1 MIHCQR
7 FRSRINVKGVSMAS
21 QPHSSRGI
29 QTGITCLLLSLGCA
43 QAKLGNGGN
52 TGAGAAGGAGPGGGG
67 AGAISLSIDA
77 PTIAIASTP
86 SYDAPLGPDL
96 PPPITDFPADPIL
109 NGANLPANVP
119 DLFANTQ
126 QRTSGPPCIVSPE
139 PNTLVPRNWLRP
151 RFEFYVPAQEN
162 TFEIILTVAAF
173 AHPLRIYTAGDPTH
187 AWHNQD
193 QTYALPGNLWDELR
207 ASVTDQPITVQV
219 RAMTLTTNGTVQ
231 LQPSPPSTSTF
242 TIAPV
247 DAPGKIV
254 YWSLSS
260 AGLGSLKGF
269 GIGEEGVASVLVP
282 GQVQASDPTVDDCI
296 GCHSATPDGFGVG
309 MVLAPSNN
317 AGDAFFESLADI
329 RTATLG
335 MTPSYLDP
343 GALATL
349 RQLKGGTP
357 TYSLSH
363 WLDGDYISLTSSDN
377 GSLTWVQLDSP
388 TAQGTLAR
396 TGDPSSA
403 ATEPTFSHDGNTVV
417 YVSGSSIYDGRLAN
431 GPADLYSIPYNN
443 RQGGAATPVAGASS
457 PDNTEYY
464 PAFSPDDAYLAFS
477 SFAGNG
483 NSYSNNQSEVFVVP
497 SGGGT
502 AIRPAANDVP
512 ACLNNAGLRSPG
524 LGNDWAKWS
533 PHAVS
538 ANGKTYYWLT
548 FSSSR
553 SGQAQLFVTGLVL
566 QAGTMTT
573 YPAVYLWNQPSDESN
588 HTPCWDDWQIPPVP
602 IVY

>member
-1 MIHCQR
+1 MFSKIH
-7 FRSRINVKGVSMAS
+7 F
-21 QPHSSRGI
+21 SRGLA
-29 QTGITCLLLSLGCA
+29 CLFFSFGCA
-43 QAKLGNGGN
+43 QARVGTSGS
-52 TGAGAAGGAGPGGGG
+52 AGAAGGAGAGGGSG
-67 AGAISLSIDA
+67 GSLSVNVDA
-77 PTIAIASTP
+77 PIINITGTP

-109 NGANLPANVP
+109 NGASLPANVP
-119 DLFANTQ
+119 DLFANTPA
-126 QRTSGPPCIVSPE
+126 RTSGAPCIVSPE
-139 PNTLVPRNWLRP
+139 AGTLVPRNWLRP

-162 TFEIILTVAAF
+162 TFEIILTVAGF
-173 AHPLRIYTAGDPTH
+173 AHPLRIYTAGDSTH

-193 QTYALPGNLWDELR
+193 QTYALRSDLWDQLR

-219 RAMTLTTNGTVQ
+219 RAMTLTASGTVQ
-231 LQPSPPSTSTF
+231 LQPSPPSTTTF

-254 YWSLSS
+254 YWSLSDK
-260 AGLGSLKGF
+260 GLGSLKGF

-282 GQVQASDPTVDDCI
+282 SQVQASDPAVDNCI

-317 AGDAFFESLADI
+317 AGDAYFESLADI
-329 RTATLG
+329 RPGTVGT
-335 MTPSYLDP
+335 TPSYLNP
-343 GALATL
+343 GALASL

-357 TYSLSH
+357 AYSLSH
-363 WLDGDYISLTSSDN
+363 WLDGDYISLTSSEA
-377 GSLTWVQLDSP
+377 GALTWVQLDSP
-388 TAQGTLAR
+388 TAMGTLAR
-396 TGDPSSA
+396 TGDTNA
-403 ATEPTFSHDGNTVV
+403 IATEPSFSHDGKTVV
-417 YVSGSSIYDGRLAN
+417 YVSGTSIYDGRLAN
-431 GPADLYSIPYNN
+431 GPADLYSVSYNN

-457 PDNTEYY
+457 PDSTEYY
-464 PAFSPDDAYLAFS
+464 PAFSPDDAYIAFS
-477 SFAGNG
+477 SYSGNG

-497 SGGGT
+497 AGGGT

-512 ACLNNAGLRSPG
+512 VCLNNAGLRSPG

-553 SGQAQLFVTGLVL
+553 SGQQAQLFVTGLVL
-566 QAGTMTT
+566 QGGKLTT
-573 YPAVYLWNQPSDESN
+573 YPAVYLWNQPLDESN

-602 IVY
+602 VVY

>member
-1 MIHCQR
+1 M
-7 FRSRINVKGVSMAS
+7 VS
-21 QPHSSRGI
+21 QLQSSRGLRSSI
-29 QTGITCLLLSLGCA
+29 VCLLFFLGCA
-43 QAKLGNGGN
+43 QAKLGESGKGG
-52 TGAGAAGGAGPGGGG
+52 TAGGGG
-67 AGAISLSIDA
+67 LGGGGSGGMVSLNVDA
-77 PTIAIASTP
+77 PTINVPPP
-86 SYDAPLGPDL
+86 SDALLSPDL

-109 NGANLPANVP
+109 NGANLPSNIP
-119 DLFANTQ
+119 DLFANTPA
-126 QRTSGPPCIVSPE
+126 RTNGAPCIVSPE

-193 QTYALPGNLWDELR
+193 QTYALPADLWNELR
-207 ASVTDQPITVQV
+207 ASVADQTITVQV

-231 LQPSPPSTSTF
+231 LQPSPPSTSSF

-254 YWSLSS
+254 YWSLSNT
-260 AGLGSLKGF
+260 GLGSLKGF

-282 GQVQASDPTVDDCI
+282 SQVQASDPAVDDCI

-329 RTATLG
+329 RPATLG
-335 MTPSYLDP
+335 TTPSYLDP

-357 TYSLSH
+357 AYSLSH
-363 WLDGDYISLTSSDN
+363 WLDGDYISLTSSSD

-388 TAQGTLAR
+388 TAKGTLAR
-396 TGDPSSA
+396 TGDTNA
-403 ATEPTFSHDGNTVV
+403 IATEPTFSHDGKTVV

-431 GPADLYSIPYNN
+431 GPADLYSVSYNN

-464 PAFSPDDAYLAFS
+464 PAFSPDDAYIAFS
-477 SFAGNG
+477 SYAGNG

-502 AIRPAANDVP
+502 AIRPVANDVP
-512 ACLNNAGLRSPG
+512 ACLNNAGVRSPG
-524 LGNDWAKWS
+524 IGNDWAKWS

-538 ANGKTYYWLT
+538 ANGKTYYWVT

-553 SGQAQLFVTGLVL
+553 SGPAQLYVAGLVV
-566 QAGTMTT
+566 QAGKMTT
-573 YPAVYLWNQPSDESN
+573 YPAVYLWNQPLDESN

>member
-1 MIHCQR
+1 M
-7 FRSRINVKGVSMAS
+7 
-21 QPHSSRGI
+21 
-29 QTGITCLLLSLGCA
+29 
-43 QAKLGNGGN
+43 
-52 TGAGAAGGAGPGGGG
+52 
-67 AGAISLSIDA
+67 
-77 PTIAIASTP
+77 
-86 SYDAPLGPDL
+86 
-96 PPPITDFPADPIL
+96 

-151 RFEFYVPAQEN
+151 RFSSTSQAQEN

-417 YVSGSSIYDGRLAN
+417 YVSGSSIYEAVSPTAR
-431 GPADLYSIPYNN
+431 PISI
-443 RQGGAATPVAGASS
+443 RFLITIARAAPRRRWRARRRPTTP
-457 PDNTEYY
+457 NTIQRSRPTTPTLPSAVSLGTETLI
-464 PAFSPDDAYLAFS
+464 PTISRRFSWC
-477 SFAGNG
+477 
-483 NSYSNNQSEVFVVP
+483 
-497 SGGGT
+497 
-502 AIRPAANDVP
+502 RPAA
-512 ACLNNAGLRSPG
+512 AR
-524 LGNDWAKWS
+524 
-533 PHAVS
+533 
-538 ANGKTYYWLT
+538 
-548 FSSSR
+548 R
-553 SGQAQLFVTGLVL
+553 SGPPPTTSPRALTTPGSEVPGWGTTGPSGRPTRS
-566 QAGTMTT
+566 ARTARPTT
-573 YPAVYLWNQPSDESN
+573 G
-588 HTPCWDDWQIPPVP
+588 
-602 IVY
+602 

>member
-1 MIHCQR
+1 MFSQIHLSCGIR
-7 FRSRINVKGVSMAS
+7 AS
-21 QPHSSRGI
+21 VM
-29 QTGITCLLLSLGCA
+29 CLLLLLGCA
-43 QAKLGNGGN
+43 QAKVGVG
-52 TGAGAAGGAGPGGGG
+52 GAAGAGGGG
-67 AGAISLSIDA
+67 SAGGGGGGGGGGSGGAIRIDLDA
-77 PTIAIASTP
+77 PTVSIPGSP
-86 SYDAPLGPDL
+86 DAALGPDL

-109 NGANLPANVP
+109 NGANLPTNVP
-119 DLFANTQ
+119 DLFANTP
-126 QRTSGPPCIVSPE
+126 QRTNGAPCIVSPE
-139 PNTLVPRNWLRP
+139 PNTLLPRNWLRP

-162 TFEIILTVAAF
+162 TFEIILTVAGF
-173 AHPLRIYTAGDPTH
+173 VHPLRIYTAGDSTH
-187 AWHNQD
+187 AWHNLD
-193 QTYALPGNLWDELR
+193 QTYALPRDLWDELR
-207 ASVTDQPITVQV
+207 ASVPDQTITVQV

-260 AGLGSLKGF
+260 TGLGSLKGF

-282 GQVQASDPTVDDCI
+282 EQVKASDPAVDNCI
-296 GCHSATPDGFGVG
+296 GCHSATPDGFGAG
-309 MVLAPSNN
+309 MVLAPTSN
-317 AGDAFFESLADI
+317 AGDAYFESLADI
-329 RTATLG
+329 RPATVG
-335 MTPSYLDP
+335 ATPSYVNL
-343 GALATL
+343 GALTTI

-363 WLDGDYISLTSSDN
+363 WLDGDYISLTSSAD
-377 GSLTWVQLDSP
+377 GALTWVQLDSP
-388 TAQGTLAR
+388 TAMGILAR
-396 TGDPSSA
+396 TGDTSA
-403 ATEPTFSHDGNTVV
+403 IATEPTFSHDGKTVV

-431 GPADLYSIPYNN
+431 GPADLYSVSYNN
-443 RQGGAATPVAGASS
+443 RQGGTATPLAGASS

-464 PAFSPDDAYLAFS
+464 PAFSPDDAYIAFS
-477 SFAGNG
+477 RYAGNG

-502 AIRPAANDVP
+502 AIRPVANDVP
-512 ACLNNAGLRSPG
+512 VCLNNAGVRSPG

-538 ANGKTYYWLT
+538 ANGKIYYWLT

-553 SGQAQLFVTGLVL
+553 SGKAQLYVTGLVV
-566 QAGTMTT
+566 QGGKMTT
-573 YPAVYLWNQPSDESN
+573 YPAVYLWNQPLDEGN